1 MDKNTYRVLSPEVNW
16 FNFTSNFAG
25 NIFGAQ
31 TIYLLLRNKFEI
43 LPLTCSLKILEQG
56 ETIRVDGLNFR
67 GTDLDT
73 FRLNQAEHSLTDG
86 IHAPLTTSGARGIF
100 LQSGAGIWFTPTISN
115 TDSSNEAIEEGLD
128 FWFLVNSTGHHQ
140 LGVSFDKG
148 KPTQISW
155 VRQNNS
161 QNTAIVEIGALTQK
175 KLSLPD
181 QIMGGIFEG
190 TLLVVDAKLAIT
202 FEPFQFNP
210 NLNFDQSDSSRSA
223 YNFLGSTFVITPNS
237 LRSDAALVVES
248 AVIESPLSIYYSR
261 ARYNKAGRFLDF
273 SHGILR
279 RKAEA
284 KTLFHI
290 ADTALP
296 QRTRTLELVAYQRNL
311 YK

>member
-1 MDKNTYRVLSPEVNW
+1 MNRNSSRVLSPYSNW
-16 FNFTSNFAG
+16 FNFTSSFAG

-56 ETIRVDGLNFR
+56 ETVRFDGLTFC
-67 GTDLDT
+67 GTDVDT

-86 IHAPLTTSGARGIF
+86 IHAPLTASGARGIF
-100 LQSGAGIWFTPTISN
+100 LQSGAGIWFTPTLSN
-115 TDSSNEAIEEGLD
+115 TTSSAISSNGTIEEGLD
-128 FWFLVNSTGHHQ
+128 FWFLTNSTAHQQ

-148 KPTQISW
+148 KPIQINW

-161 QNTAIVEIGALTQK
+161 QNVAIVEIGALTRE

-210 NLNFDQSDSSRSA
+210 NLNLDRSGSSRSA
-223 YNFLGSTFVITPNS
+223 CDFAESAFVITPNNLKGAS
-237 LRSDAALVVES
+237 EQVIES
-248 AVIESPLSIYYSR
+248 GVIESPLSIHYSR
-261 ARYNKAGRFLDF
+261 AR
-273 SHGILR
+273 
-279 RKAEA
+279 
-284 KTLFHI
+284 
-290 ADTALP
+290 
-296 QRTRTLELVAYQRNL
+296 
-311 YK
+311 